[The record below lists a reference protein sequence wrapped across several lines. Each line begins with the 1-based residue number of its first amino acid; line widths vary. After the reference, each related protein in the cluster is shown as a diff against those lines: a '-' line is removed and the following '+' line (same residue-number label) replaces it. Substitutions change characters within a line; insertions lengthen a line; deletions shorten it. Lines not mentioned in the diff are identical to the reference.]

1 MDAKICDRCGK
12 VYGNSNTTIIV
23 PTDKYPDV
31 GRISLYTHNGGN
43 AVDLCDEC
51 AEELRKWLEVAK

>member
-23 PTDKYPDV
+23 PTDKYPNV
-31 GRISLYTHNGGN
+31 GSISYTHIGAN

-51 AEELRKWLEVAK
+51 AEALKNWFEVIE

>member
-23 PTDKYPDV
+23 PADKYPNV
-31 GRISLYTHNGGN
+31 GSISYARTDSNI
-43 AVDLCDEC
+43 VDLCEKCADEL
-51 AEELRKWLEVAK
+51 AVWFGVKE